1 MKRLLSLIFLI
12 LSSLFFTNNVNAA
25 LVDTYNLR
33 CNHIYVT
40 DWEYTVIIDL
50 KNKKV
55 ITSGSEVEEFTI
67 RVTEDSRL
75 DGDYITDV
83 TAFNHDQYQ
92 GTGEGKNF
100 FGTNLSMQMISFEQ
114 LSMPVSYMTMI
125 NIYSMGIIVDK
136 KKDKLIF
143 IPDWDVVDDVNKKS
157 NGNFM
162 ESSID
167 SSVLIFKCREI

>member
-1 MKRLLSLIFLI
+1 MKKLLSLIFLI

-25 LVDTYNLR
+25 LVDSYNLK
-33 CNHIYVT
+33 CNHIYET
-40 DWEYTVIIDL
+40 DFKYTAIIDF

-55 ITSGSEVEEFTI
+55 ITSGSSVEEYTI
-67 RVTEDSRL
+67 RVTEDLRL

-100 FGTNLSMQMISFEQ
+100 FGTNLSMKIIYFEQ
-114 LSMPVSYMTMI
+114 LSMSVSYMTIITI
-125 NIYSMGIIVDK
+125 NSLGIIIDK

-143 IPDWDVVDDVNKKS
+143 IPDWDAVDDINKKS

-167 SSVLIFKCREI
+167 SDVMIFKCREI